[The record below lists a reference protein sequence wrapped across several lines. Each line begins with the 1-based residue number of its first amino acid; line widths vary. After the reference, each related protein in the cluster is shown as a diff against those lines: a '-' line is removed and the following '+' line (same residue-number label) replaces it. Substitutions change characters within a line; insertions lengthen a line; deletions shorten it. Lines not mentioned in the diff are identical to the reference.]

1 MPLVVKN
8 TRNLIDPAKLSLNI
22 LAYGLPGS
30 GKTKFV
36 ATAPEVGVAAC
47 ETGLGKGLAT
57 VLRAGVDY
65 VDPVNYQ
72 EFDSICSGLVFKDK
86 KSVAL
91 DSLSDMTNTFIKDYA
106 LSFPRAKGETLK
118 RKAGVPELDDY
129 GVMGEV
135 TRRLVRKL
143 IDSGKNVIATATLK
157 IDKPD
162 ADTGQGNLL
171 VCPNLPGA
179 MSIGSTA
186 MFDIVLCFRTR
197 SVLRDKNDVKS
208 RYTQHYIIAKG
219 NEGLMA
225 KCRHNDI
232 LGKQLLPDEFLFDL
246 ETGEGTFPWIY
257 ERIKAGYQEVAEQ
270 KAA

>member
-1 MPLVVKN
+1 
-8 TRNLIDPAKLSLNI
+8 LNI
-22 LAYGLPGS
+22 LVYGLPGS

-36 ATAPEVGVAAC
+36 STAPDVGVAAC

-57 VLRAGVDY
+57 VLKAGLDY
-65 VDPVNYQ
+65 VDPVTYQ
-72 EFDSICSGLVFKDK
+72 EFDQICSGLVFKDK
-86 KSVAL
+86 KSIAL
-91 DSLSDMTNTFIKDYA
+91 DSLSDMTSTFIKDYA

-143 IDSGKNVIATATLK
+143 IDSGKHVIATATLK

-162 ADTGQGNLL
+162 ADTGQGQYL

-179 MSIGSTA
+179 MSVGSTA
-186 MFDIVLCFRTR
+186 MFDLVLCFRTR
-197 SVLRDKNDVKS
+197 SKLRDKNDAKS
-208 RYTQHYIIAKG
+208 RYTEHYITAKG
-219 NEGLMA
+219 NEGLLA
-225 KCRHNDI
+225 KCRHNDL
-232 LGKQLLPDEFLFDL
+232 LGKALIPDEFVMNL
-246 ETGEGTFPWIY
+246 ETGEGTFPWIL
-257 ERIKAGYQEVAEQ
+257 ERIRTGYVEA